1 MYNFGIKFGI
11 EEKRLPVKNGNCYIH
26 LPLATQ
32 QGVGE
37 MGPICHIAEGS
48 RDVSCGFSPIRSQ
61 QEGGLEITKQDRNNR
76 RRLFFSP
83 PSPSVYLYVSSS
95 DHPEGGLC
103 GDRDKVSQKDR
114 EKEE

>member
-1 MYNFGIKFGI
+1 MAI
-11 EEKRLPVKNGNCYIH
+11 
-26 LPLATQ
+26 ATYTFLSRHQ
-32 QGVGE
+32 QGAGK
-37 MGPICHIAEGS
+37 MDPICHIAEGS

-61 QEGGLEITKQDRNNR
+61 QEGGKVGNNKQDRNNR
-76 RRLFFSP
+76 RRLLFPP

-95 DHPEGGLC
+95 DHPWGGLC